1 MNSVCELYRSTIGKK
16 FVVALTG
23 SVLFGFVLGHMT
35 GNLKAFAGVGVDG
48 VHKLDVYAHFLREVG
63 TEMFGHG
70 GLLWIA
76 RGVLLLALLLHVATI
91 VQLQARNSASRPV
104 GYKVS
109 KLGAATPASR
119 SMLYGGFAILAFV
132 IYHILH
138 MTTGNLHFAGFEEG
152 KVYQNVVNAFGQ
164 WHVTLI
170 YAVAMFALG
179 MHLYHGVWSFCQTVG
194 IDNPERNAG
203 LRILS
208 KLAAFVIAV
217 GFISVPVAVFLGVL
231 S

>member
-1 MNSVCELYRSTIGKK
+1 M
-16 FVVALTG
+16 
-23 SVLFGFVLGHMT
+23 
-35 GNLKAFAGVGVDG
+35 
-48 VHKLDVYAHFLREVG
+48 
-63 TEMFGHG
+63 
-70 GLLWIA
+70 
-76 RGVLLLALLLHVATI
+76 
-91 VQLQARNSASRPV
+91 
-104 GYKVS
+104 
-109 KLGAATPASR
+109 
-119 SMLYGGFAILAFV
+119 
-132 IYHILH
+132 
-138 MTTGNLHFAGFEEG
+138 
-152 KVYQNVVNAFGQ
+152 
-164 WHVTLI
+164 TLI